1 MRLPKK
7 LNFFIQQVA
16 VRRTFL
22 YWLSYLPYRANMRTF
37 TLTIAFFCVIST
49 LWSQSNPGPYQVGT
63 RDLTFNDPGLS
74 QPDVDV
80 RIYYPGT
87 TSGNSAPVATGI
99 FPVVAFGH
107 GFNLGHTDYEDI
119 CGHLATWGFHVISP
133 DVQNG
138 FSVDH
143 QEYAR
148 ELAACVVWMQSEGQN
163 SSSDFFTTVDSM
175 SGVFGH
181 SMGGGASCLV
191 PGVFPGINAVSGM
204 ASAETNPSAIA
215 AMASYSGPYQIISG
229 DADNTAPEMDNQIP
243 MYNAATGEKQWVS
256 IKGGAHCKFTD
267 NTTICDLVSS
277 AGSISRADQIAL
289 AQKYT
294 AAFFNYYLR
303 QDQSALPFL
312 CGDSAL
318 ADQTANITTFST
330 TINCNTVGI
339 ADPQPEVVLYPNPA
353 QNSVCLEGIES
364 VEVFS
369 VEGRSMGIYTGSL
382 TDGLKIN
389 TSSWPQGMYWVRG
402 KGYSQSF
409 VRQ

>member
-1 MRLPKK
+1 MFSRLRIAEPFYIG
-7 LNFFIQQVA
+7 LHI
-16 VRRTFL
+16 
-22 YWLSYLPYRANMRTF
+22 YLHTANMRTF
-37 TLTIAFFCVIST
+37 TLTVVLFCWIST
-49 LWSQSNPGPYQVGT
+49 LFGQSSTGPYSVGT

-74 QPDVDV
+74 EPDVDI

-87 TSGNSAPVATGI
+87 TAGNSVPVATGV

-107 GFNLGHTDYEDI
+107 GFNLGHTDYEEI
-119 CGHLATWGFHVISP
+119 CGHLASWGFHVISP

-148 ELAACVVWMQSEGQN
+148 ELAACIVWMQAEAQN
-163 SSSDFFTTVDSM
+163 NNSDFFSTVDSM

-191 PGVFPGINAVSGM
+191 PGVFPAINAVSGL
-204 ASAETNPSAIA
+204 ASAETTPSAIA
-215 AMASYSGPYQIISG
+215 AMANYGGPYQIISG

-243 MYNAATGEKQWVS
+243 MYNAGTGEKQWVS

-277 AGSISRADQIAL
+277 AGSVSRADQIAL

-294 AAFFNYYLR
+294 AAFFNYFLK

-312 CGDSAL
+312 CGDSAI
-318 ADQTANITTFST
+318 ADQNANITTFST
-330 TINCNTVGI
+330 TINCNTVSI
-339 ADPQPEVVLYPNPA
+339 ADPQAEVVLYPNPA
-353 QNSVCLEGIES
+353 RHSVRLEGIES

-369 VEGRSMGIYTGSL
+369 IEGKSMGTYTGNL
-382 TDGLKIN
+382 ADGLQIN
-389 TSSWPQGMYWVRG
+389 TTSWPQGMYWVRG